1 MSGYNATMRMER
13 EQKVKVNTCGD
24 CGIEITDSEILC
36 QACIKSEVDFRSSLV
51 SKIQSGESQ

>member
-1 MSGYNATMRMER
+1 MSGYNAVMRMER

-36 QACIKSEVDFRSSLV
+36 QDCLSIYEAEADSFLQAELRCS
-51 SKIQSGESQ
+51 